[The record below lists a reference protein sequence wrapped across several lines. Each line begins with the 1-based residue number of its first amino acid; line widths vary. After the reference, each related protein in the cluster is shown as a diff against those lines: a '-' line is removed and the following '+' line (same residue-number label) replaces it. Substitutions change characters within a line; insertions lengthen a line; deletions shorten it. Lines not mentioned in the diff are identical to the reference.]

1 MKTFLLGGA
10 AAILLGSV
18 APAIA
23 QAPVAPIRQ
32 AKIHTRSEVVAKV
45 QQRFAR
51 VDANHDGLITQ
62 AEMQAAPAHKGQRK
76 GMRARRGGNAD
87 AMFARLDANHDGSIS
102 RAEFDAGHQ
111 KRAEHL
117 AAGGGDQAAGR
128 GGMGMHMF
136 AMADAN
142 KDGQITLAEAQSA
155 ALKHFDMVDANRDG
169 QITPEERQ
177 QMRAHRQHPAG

>member
-10 AAILLGSV
+10 AAILLGSIAPALAQTAV
-18 APAIA
+18 AP
-23 QAPVAPIRQ
+23 VRQ
-32 AKIHTRSEVVAKV
+32 AKVHTRAEVTAKV

-51 VDANHDGLITQ
+51 LDANRDGVLTQ
-62 AEMQAAPAHKGQRK
+62 AEIQAAPAGKGQRRA
-76 GMRARRGGNAD
+76 MRDGHGGNAD
-87 AMFARLDANHDGSIS
+87 AMFARLDANRDGSIS

-111 KRAEHL
+111 KRAEGKG
-117 AAGGGDQAAGR
+117 AWGSNRAGAR

-142 KDGQITLAEAQSA
+142 KDGRVTLAEAQSA

-177 QMRAHRQHPAG
+177 QMRANKQRPAG

>member
-23 QAPVAPIRQ
+23 QAPGTPIRQ
-32 AKIHTRSEVVAKV
+32 AKVHTRAEVVAKV

-62 AEMQAAPAHKGQRK
+62 AEMQAVPAGKGQRQ

-111 KRAEHL
+111 KRAAHM
-117 AAGGGDQAAGR
+117 AARGGDRAGAR
-128 GGMGMHMF
+128 GGLGMHMF

-142 KDGQITLAEAQSA
+142 KDGRITLAEAQSA
-155 ALKHFDMVDANRDG
+155 ALQHFDMVDTNRDG
-169 QITPEERQ
+169 QISPEERQ
-177 QMRAHRQHPAG
+177 QMRTHMQHPAG